1 MKIDDYRKFKDAIK
15 EKIMSLEK
23 IKISKKLFI
32 IPTVKFDKWLLIFN
46 NYLSSYF
53 FLMKFQL
60 IHIIYIIYNLNYLNN
75 EY

>member
-32 IPTVKFDKWLLIFN
+32 ISTVKFDK
-46 NYLSSYF
+46 
-53 FLMKFQL
+53 
-60 IHIIYIIYNLNYLNN
+60 
-75 EY
+75 

>member
-1 MKIDDYRKFKDAIK
+1 MKIDDYRKFKDTIK

-53 FLMKFQL
+53 FFNE
-60 IHIIYIIYNLNYLNN
+60 ISVDTYNLYNL
-75 EY
+75 